1 MYVVFSD
8 AYDGITCAYLN
19 LVARSVFFHKFY
31 MSMSIH
37 FWALLAL
44 QISHSNLS
52 NLFYLKKIEFAEE
65 EVILCLKKVKE
76 NKFPSATSI
85 FFKFPR
91 SLHRLPAPPRP
102 LNYNIYEQMDTR
114 YGLLLPATPALGP
127 LSTCCRCMTASLPSP
142 TTSPSPSP
150 SRWTSATTLRPP

>member
-1 MYVVFSD
+1 MEKFGAGNTIYVNTIQAAMYVVFSD

-52 NLFYLKKIEFAEE
+52 NLLCLKKIEFAEE

-85 FFKFPR
+85 FFKFPH
-91 SLHRLPAPPRP
+91 SSPRLPAPPCP
-102 LNYNIYEQMDTR
+102 SALAPDTR
-114 YGLLLPATPALGP
+114 
-127 LSTCCRCMTASLPSP
+127 CQ
-142 TTSPSPSP
+142 
-150 SRWTSATTLRPP
+150 